1 MTAQTMNDTAQTY
14 IHFTRSS
21 SNAKTGPIPVSTSS
35 ANTCPD
41 VCPLRGSGCYAETG
55 PVSWHWKKVSKGLRG
70 GTHAELLHHVQSLPK
85 GQLWRHNAAGDLMT
99 LQGKHRSFIDVDAL
113 QALTKANTGRKGFTY
128 THHDMHDTSARTWN
142 REVVA
147 IANNNG
153 FTINLSANDLD
164 HADMLADLNVGP
176 VVTIMPEGSPKV
188 QHTAKGR
195 TVVQCPA
202 TYNDAITCAN
212 CGICQVATRKV
223 IIGFPVHGVRKKAA
237 KTVFFA
243 RIERTND
250 AQSNAHNEGVKV

>member
-1 MTAQTMNDTAQTY
+1 MTAQTF
-14 IHFTRSS
+14 IHFTRLS

-41 VCPLRGSGCYAETG
+41 VCPLKGSGCYAETG

-70 GTHAELLHHVQSLPK
+70 GTHDELLGHVASLPK
-85 GQLWRHNAAGDLMT
+85 DQLWRANAAGDLMT
-99 LQGKHRSFIDVDAL
+99 LQGEQRAFIDVDAL
-113 QALTKANTGRKGFTY
+113 QELTKANTGRKGFTY
-128 THHDMHDTSARTWN
+128 THHAMHDSAAAVWN
-142 REVVA
+142 REVVS
-147 IANNNG
+147 IANING

-176 VVTIMPEGSPKV
+176 VVTIMLEGSPKV

-202 TYNDAITCAN
+202 TYNDDITCAN
-212 CGICQVATRKV
+212 CGICQVATRKA
-223 IIGFPVHGVRKKAA
+223 IIGFPVHGVRKNAA

-243 RIERTND
+243 RIERAES
-250 AQSNAHNEGVKV
+250 AQSNAQNEGANV

>member
-1 MTAQTMNDTAQTY
+1 
-14 IHFTRSS
+14 
-21 SNAKTGPIPVSTSS
+21 
-35 ANTCPD
+35 
-41 VCPLRGSGCYAETG
+41 
-55 PVSWHWKKVSKGLRG
+55 
-70 GTHAELLHHVQSLPK
+70 
-85 GQLWRHNAAGDLMT
+85 MT
-99 LQGKHRSFIDVDAL
+99 LKGKHRAFIDVDAL

-142 REVVA
+142 REVIA
-147 IANNNG
+147 IANING

-202 TYNDAITCAN
+202 TYNDDITCAN
-212 CGICQVATRKV
+212 CGICQVATRRA

-237 KTVFFA
+237 NTVFFA
-243 RIERTND
+243 RIERTNG
-250 AQSNAHNEGVKV
+250 AQSNAQNEGVKV

>member
-1 MTAQTMNDTAQTY
+1 M
-14 IHFTRSS
+14 
-21 SNAKTGPIPVSTSS
+21 
-35 ANTCPD
+35 
-41 VCPLRGSGCYAETG
+41 
-55 PVSWHWKKVSKGLRG
+55 
-70 GTHAELLHHVQSLPK
+70 

-99 LQGKHRSFIDVDAL
+99 LPGEYRTFIDVDAL
-113 QALTKANTGRKGFTY
+113 QQLTNANTGRRGFNY

-142 REVVA
+142 REAVA

-212 CGICQVATRKV
+212 CGICQVATRKA
-223 IIGFPVHGVRKKAA
+223 IIGFPVHGIRKNAA
-237 KTVFFA
+237 KTVFFMRAERMESA
-243 RIERTND
+243 RND
-250 AQSNAHNEGVKV
+250 AQSTDQNAQSEGAKV